1 MKSSDVLLRPVLT
14 EKANKLS
21 EKSHRYTFAVS
32 RRANK
37 LEISKAV
44 QSMYN
49 VTVAEVKT
57 MVVPAKSKSR
67 YTKAGVISGRKPSY
81 KKAVVVLTEGETIDI
96 FENL

>member
-1 MKSSDVLLRPVLT
+1 MKPSDVLLRPVLT

-21 EKSHRYTFAVS
+21 EKSHRYTFAVA

-37 LEISKAV
+37 LEISEAV
-44 QSMYN
+44 QEMYN
-49 VTVAEVKT
+49 VSVAEVKT

-67 YTKAGVISGRKPSY
+67 YTKAGVISGRKPAY
-81 KKAVVVLTEGETIDI
+81 KKAVVVLSEGDTIDI